1 MIKNTFVIDH
11 KLVLTLLLTTLIVDG
26 GSLTKQ
32 ESPEVKTSRNI
43 KRSPLELGLV
53 SFELDPSH
61 GGHFR
66 VIHKSVPVTS
76 KSRTISTTSTVSS
89 EKHPAGDHVLI
100 PVDLANNEHHVI
112 FPIVDKIH
120 QIDPRVVVDHKEL
133 LLDHAAKV
141 VLDQKHLVLDR
152 SSEKT
157 IVLAPRPLVLSPS
170 GHRNLIVGEPNSH
183 TVFFAH
189 KPVLVG
195 RNEHGTNVLVHSRSK
210 TLVHKNIGLGG
221 NRAVLRTPKN
231 QIHEIIVHRHVSKP
245 VPDHE
250 DEDHNVNVFR
260 SHYGGF
266 GVGLNYGGHGAGHGF
281 HVPVF

>member
-1 MIKNTFVIDH
+1 MYRTNNQV
-11 KLVLTLLLTTLIVDG
+11 VTLLLTTLIVDG

-32 ESPEVKTSRNI
+32 ESLEVKPSNNI

-53 SFELDPSH
+53 SFELDRSH
-61 GGHFR
+61 GRHFR
-66 VIHKSVPVTS
+66 VIQESIPVTS

-89 EKHPAGDHVLI
+89 KKHPAGDHVLV
-100 PVDLANNEHHVI
+100 PVDLADNGPHRVI
-112 FPIVDKIH
+112 FPVVDKIH
-120 QIDPRVVVDHKEL
+120 RIDPRVIVEHKEL
-133 LLDHAAKV
+133 LVDHAAKI

-152 SSEKT
+152 SPENT
-157 IVLAPRPLVLSPS
+157 VVLASRPLILSPS
-170 GHRNLIVGEPNSH
+170 GHQNLIVEDPNSH

-195 RNEHGTNVLVHSRSK
+195 RNEHGTNVLIHSRQK
-210 TLVHKNIGLGG
+210 TLVHKNLGLGG
-221 NRAVLRTPKN
+221 SRAILLTPKN

-250 DEDHNVNVFR
+250 DDDHNTNVFR